1 MTTRR
6 ELFVLPLLMS
16 LPPLCLAGRSSIVV
30 GTYPL
35 DEMRSIPHLTFP
47 RVLLYNQAGKRI
59 DKAEWPGDLS
69 AVRTIAGDAFCCVS
83 DGPPQPEG
91 AGPPPDC
98 KTIVYGADINEHFRG
113 LIDSA
118 KRPLTRAQLPP
129 HQFLIIDYFASWC
142 SPCLASRK
150 ALEKFMAS
158 TKSHGYVALVVDFS
172 ALQS

>member
-6 ELFVLPLLMS
+6 DLFVLPVLLALPRLS
-16 LPPLCLAGRSSIVV
+16 LARQDSITV
-30 GTYPL
+30 GTYPIGR
-35 DEMRSIPHLTFP
+35 MRSIPHLTFP
-47 RVLLYNQAGKRI
+47 RVLLYDQAGKLV
-59 DKAEWPGDLS
+59 DKANWPGVLS
-69 AVRTIAGDAFCCVS
+69 SVRVSAGDAFCCVS

-98 KTIVYGADINEHFRG
+98 KAIVYGENINEHFQG

-129 HQFLIIDYFASWC
+129 HKFLIVEYYASWC

-150 ALEKFMAS
+150 ALEEFMAS
-158 TKSHGYVALVVDFS
+158 PKSHGYTSLVVDFS
-172 ALQS
+172 ALQG